1 MENIA
6 AHEKGRGI
14 RREDQTMENFNYH
27 RPSSVDDAV
36 KALKGAA
43 DGKLM
48 SGGMTLIP
56 ALKHGLAQPS
66 DIIDLGGI
74 KNSGVSV
81 GATVVI
87 KAGTTHAEVAGNAD
101 LRKAIPGLAA
111 LAGGIGDP
119 HVRHKGTIGGSIANN
134 DPAAD
139 YPSACL
145 GLGATI
151 HTNSRKIAADEFFTG
166 MFSTA
171 LEDGEVV
178 TAVEFPIPKKCGY
191 AKFPNPASLYA
202 MVGVFA
208 AQQADGSARVAV
220 TGAGSGVFR
229 VAAMEA
235 ALSSNFSAAAL
246 SGVAVPSKDLNS
258 DLHASADYR
267 AHLITVMAKRA
278 VEAAK

>member
-1 MENIA
+1 
-6 AHEKGRGI
+6 
-14 RREDQTMENFNYH
+14 MENFNYH
-27 RPSSVDDAV
+27 RPASVDDAV
-36 KALKGAA
+36 NAMKSAA
-43 DGKLM
+43 DGKFM

-56 ALKHGLAQPS
+56 ALKHGLAHHS
-66 DIIDLGGI
+66 DIIDLGGL
-74 KNSGVSV
+74 KNSGVTV

-119 HVRHKGTIGGSIANN
+119 HVRHRGTIGGSIANN

-145 GLGATI
+145 GLGAVI
-151 HTNSRKIAADEFFTG
+151 HTSSRKITAEDFFTG

-208 AQQADGSARVAV
+208 AQLADGSARVAV
-220 TGAGSGVFR
+220 TGAGAGVFR
-229 VAAMEA
+229 VAEMEA
-235 ALSSNFSAAAL
+235 ALSKDFSSAAL
-246 SGVAVPSKDLNS
+246 NGVSVAAKDLNS
-258 DLHASADYR
+258 DLHASAEYR
-267 AHLITVMAKRA
+267 AHLIGVMAKRA
-278 VEAAK
+278 VDAAK

>member
-1 MENIA
+1 
-6 AHEKGRGI
+6 
-14 RREDQTMENFNYH
+14 MENFNYH
-27 RPSSVDDAV
+27 RPASVADAV
-36 KALKGAA
+36 SAMKGAS
-43 DGKLM
+43 DGKYL

-56 ALKHGLAQPS
+56 TMKQGLASPS
-66 DIIDLGGI
+66 DIIDLGGL
-74 KNSGVSV
+74 KNAGVTV
-81 GATVVI
+81 GSTVVI

-101 LRKAIPGLAA
+101 LQKAIPGLAA

-151 HTNSRKIAADEFFTG
+151 HTNARTIPADDFFTG

-171 LEDGEVV
+171 LEEGEVV

-208 AQQADGSARVAV
+208 AQTADGSARVAV
-220 TGAGSGVFR
+220 TGAGAGVFR
-229 VAAMEA
+229 VAEMEA
-235 ALSSNFSAAAL
+235 ALSKDFSSAAL
-246 SGVAVPSKDLNS
+246 NGISVAAKDLNS
-258 DLHASADYR
+258 DLHASAEYR

-278 VEAAK
+278 VDAAK

>member
-1 MENIA
+1 
-6 AHEKGRGI
+6 
-14 RREDQTMENFNYH
+14 MENFNYH
-27 RPSSVDDAV
+27 RPASIDDAV

-43 DGKLM
+43 DAKVM

-56 ALKHGLAQPS
+56 ALKHGLAHPT
-66 DIIDLGGI
+66 DIIDLGGL
-74 KNSGVSV
+74 KNAGVSV

-151 HTNSRKIAADEFFTG
+151 HTNSRKIAADDFFTG

-171 LEDGEVV
+171 LDDGEVV
-178 TAVEFPIPKKCGY
+178 TAVEFPIPKTCGY

-208 AQQADGSARVAV
+208 AQLADGSARVAV
-220 TGAGSGVFR
+220 TGAGAGVFR
-229 VAAMEA
+229 VADMEA
-235 ALSSNFSAAAL
+235 ALSKNFAAAAL
-246 SGVAVPSKDLNS
+246 NGVGVAAKGLNS
-258 DLHASADYR
+258 DLHASAEYR

>member
-1 MENIA
+1 MYAFQYRKAKSLAEA
-6 AHEKGRGI
+6 GEVLAKD
-14 RREDQTMENFNYH
+14 EDAK
-27 RPSSVDDAV
+27 P
-36 KALKGAA
+36 L
-43 DGKLM
+43 

-56 ALKHGLAQPS
+56 TMKQGLASPS
-66 DIIDLGGI
+66 DIIDLGGL
-74 KNSGVSV
+74 KNAGVTV
-81 GATVVI
+81 GSTVVI

-101 LRKAIPGLAA
+101 LKKAIPGLAA

-119 HVRHKGTIGGSIANN
+119 HVRHRGTIGGSIANN

-151 HTNSRKIAADEFFTG
+151 HTNARTIPADAFFTG

-171 LEDGEVV
+171 LEEGEVV

-208 AQQADGSARVAV
+208 AQTADGSARVAV
-220 TGAGSGVFR
+220 TGAGAGVFR
-229 VAAMEA
+229 VAEMEA
-235 ALSSNFSAAAL
+235 ALSKDFSAAAL
-246 SGVAVPSKDLNS
+246 NGIAVAAKDLNS
-258 DLHASADYR
+258 DLHASAEYR
-267 AHLITVMAKRA
+267 AHLIAVMAKRA
-278 VEAAK
+278 VDAAK

>member
-1 MENIA
+1 
-6 AHEKGRGI
+6 
-14 RREDQTMENFNYH
+14 MENFNYH
-27 RPSSVDDAV
+27 RPASVADAV
-36 KALKGAA
+36 GAMKGASE
-43 DGKLM
+43 GKYM

-56 ALKHGLAQPS
+56 TMKQGLASPS
-66 DIIDLGGI
+66 DIIDLGGL
-74 KNSGVSV
+74 KNAGVTV
-81 GATVVI
+81 GSTVVI

-101 LRKAIPGLAA
+101 LKKAIPGLAA

-119 HVRHKGTIGGSIANN
+119 HVRHRGTIGGSIANN

-151 HTNSRKIAADEFFTG
+151 HTNARTIPADAFFTG

-171 LEDGEVV
+171 LEEGEVV

-208 AQQADGSARVAV
+208 AQTADGSARVAV
-220 TGAGSGVFR
+220 TGAGAGVFR
-229 VAAMEA
+229 VAEMEA
-235 ALSSNFSAAAL
+235 ALSKDFSAAAL
-246 SGVAVPSKDLNS
+246 NGIAVAAKDLNS
-258 DLHASADYR
+258 DLHASAEYR
-267 AHLITVMAKRA
+267 AHLIAVMAKRA
-278 VEAAK
+278 VDAAK